1 MKQEITNI
9 FRYIGETDKNFI
21 NSNYYVGIAVNDEIN
36 RDFAIQAEDGGSN
49 VFLGKDVKK
58 LFRSLSV
65 DEIVDE
71 ILGYFVETVT
81 SHSWNT
87 TSQKGTISKVLV
99 ALTNNN
105 LWDKISKDWEVENR
119 QRYMRD
125 FYNNMKVLNCYFE
138 FDSEKNFNEILIRNL
153 LNSFMVD
160 KLFENNYR
168 FLAENNIVDC
178 LGDFNTSFRGKIL
191 EIKDANVEGFKLIKT
206 SGSIYLYYISDRF
219 VKTQS
224 FETYEQALLYALFGD
239 GHFFTILKF
248 HEAIK
253 KDEE

>member
-9 FRYIGETDKNFI
+9 FRYVGETDKNFI
-21 NSNYYVGIAVNDEIN
+21 NSNYYVGSAVNDEIN
-36 RDFAIQAEDGGSN
+36 GDFAIQAEDGGSN
-49 VFLGKDVKK
+49 VFLGKDVRK
-58 LFRSLSV
+58 LFRSLS
-65 DEIVDE
+65 VDE

-81 SHSWNT
+81 SDSWNSNNQT
-87 TSQKGTISKVLV
+87 HTVSKVLI

-105 LWDKISKDWEVENR
+105 LWDKISKDWGIKDR

-125 FYNNMKVLNCYFE
+125 FYNNMKVLNSYFE
-138 FDSEKNFNEILIRNL
+138 FDTAKFNEILIRNI
-153 LNSFMVD
+153 LNSFMVNA
-160 KLFENNYR
+160 LFESNYR
-168 FLAENNIVDC
+168 ILAENNIVDC

-206 SGSIYLYYISDRF
+206 SGSVYLYHISDRF

-239 GHFFTILKF
+239 GHFFTILKL

-253 KDEE
+253 TDKE